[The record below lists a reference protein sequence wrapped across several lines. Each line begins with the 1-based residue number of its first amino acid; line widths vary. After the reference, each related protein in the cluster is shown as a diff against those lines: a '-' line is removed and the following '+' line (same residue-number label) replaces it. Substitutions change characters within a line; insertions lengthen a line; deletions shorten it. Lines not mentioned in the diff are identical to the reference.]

1 MIGALMIVD
10 EEAAANRLLTALDE
24 NDGNTVAT
32 AAALEVNHSTLKR
45 WLRKL
50 DSRQWDVKTQA
61 AKMRDTARRV
71 KRRNGVRR

>member
-24 NDGNTVAT
+24 HNGNTVAT

-50 DSRQWDVKTQA
+50 EARSWDVKDQA
-61 AKMRDTARRV
+61 AKMRDTARRQ
-71 KRRNGVRR
+71 RRNGRRR